1 MVTKYVEARYIDKVK
16 LHALLGRLFAGQ
28 SWQAEVSLI

>member
-1 MVTKYVEARYIDKVK
+1 MAKEYVDPRYIDKSK
-16 LHALLGRLFAGQ
+16 LYALLARLFAGQ